1 LITKPLG
8 ITQKKRSSVVHQD
21 NAVDYRFGA
30 YKKVKNPK
38 LAPLSNLKPMTRT
51 ILLLPFLLFSLFSF
65 GQSEN
70 KSFVVKHTTAI
81 IEPDGALDEPIWET
95 TKSISTFN
103 QYFPLDNVQAQN
115 QSEIKI
121 LYDDKNLYIGIK
133 AYSIGKNYALQSLKR
148 DFRGSG
154 NDSFSLLFDTYNDG
168 SNAFLFGINPQGVLR
183 EGLISNG
190 GTDINNLNLSW
201 DVKWQGDSKIY
212 DDYFTTEMIIPL
224 TSLKFKEGA
233 TKWRFNSF
241 RIDTQSNERSSWVRV
256 PQNQSISNLA
266 FMGEMVFEKP
276 LGKSRSPLAII
287 PYINAISQKY
297 FETDKGF
304 NNLKVGGDAKVA
316 IGNGL
321 NLDLTLNPDF
331 SQVEVDDQVTNLT
344 RFEVSL
350 PEKRQ
355 FFIDNSDLFASFGDQ
370 RDANPFFSRRIGI
383 AKDTARNSIEN
394 KIIGGVRLSGKLT
407 KDLRVGVLNIQ
418 TAKDE
423 ENEIPSNN
431 NTMIALQQRVFSR
444 SNIGVFY
451 INRQS
456 IGKNEFGDR
465 EDDYNRVVG
474 LDYNLASKDNTWT
487 GKMYAHKSF
496 QPDDNVGNLSTGA
509 ILSYQSRK
517 YNFDIK
523 GISIDEDF
531 SSDLGFIR
539 RTGIF
544 KGIVGAERVFWPKKG
559 VIQNHGFRFFPIF
572 LWDPSLDFKNTD
584 YDLMSSWKA
593 TFKDQSK
600 FEIELTNS
608 FTFLFDN
615 FDPTN
620 TDGALELFGNQGY
633 HYNSVKFGYQS
644 DMRKRFAFEAGS
656 EVGQFYNGKRFS
668 VNSMMTLRFQPK
680 VFLSLVLNYDQ
691 ITLPDPYAS
700 ADIWLISPKIDVT
713 FSKSIFWSTL
723 IQYSNQKDNLGFNSR
738 LQWRF
743 APLSD
748 LYIVYNDNYF
758 VDTFQPKTRSI
769 NLKLTYWLNL

>member
-1 LITKPLG
+1 LE
-8 ITQKKRSSVVHQD
+8 
-21 NAVDYRFGA
+21 A
-30 YKKVKNPK
+30 YKKVKKPK
-38 LAPLSNLKPMTRT
+38 FMLSFNLKPMTRT
-51 ILLLPFLLFSLFSF
+51 ILTLSIFFFTIFSF
-65 GQSEN
+65 GQSKN
-70 KSFVVKHTTAI
+70 KSFVVKYTTAT

-95 TKSISTFN
+95 IASASAFN
-103 QYFPLDNVQAQN
+103 QYFPLDTVKAQN

-121 LYDDKNLYIGIK
+121 LYDDKNLYISIK
-133 AYSIGKNYALQSLKR
+133 AYSIGKNYALQSLRR
-148 DFRGSG
+148 DFRGIG
-154 NDSFSLLFDTYNDG
+154 NDGFTLLFDTYNDG
-168 SNAFLFGINPQGVLR
+168 TNAFLFGINPQGVLR

-190 GTDINNLNLSW
+190 GTNGNNLDLSW
-201 DVKWQGDSKIY
+201 DVKWKGASKIY
-212 DDYFTTEMIIPL
+212 DDYFTAEMMIPL

-233 TKWRFNSF
+233 TKWRLNSY
-241 RIDTQSNERSSWVRV
+241 RIDTQSNERSSWVRI
-256 PQNQSISNLA
+256 PQNQMMINLA

-287 PYINAISQKY
+287 PYINAISQKD
-297 FETDKGF
+297 FETNEGL

-316 IGNGL
+316 IGNSL

-355 FFIDNSDLFASFGDQ
+355 FFVDNSDLFASFGDG

-383 AKDTARNSIEN
+383 ARDAEGNSIEN
-394 KIIGGVRLSGKLT
+394 RIIAGARLSGKLT
-407 KDLRVGVLNIQ
+407 KDLRIGVLNIQ

-451 INRQS
+451 INKQS
-456 IGKNEFGDR
+456 FEKNDFVDR
-465 EDDYNRVVG
+465 EDEYNSVVG
-474 LDYNLASKDNTWT
+474 LDYNLASKDNTWS
-487 GKMYAHKSF
+487 GKMYVHKSF
-496 QPDDNVGNLSTGA
+496 QPDDNVGNISAGA
-509 ILSYQSRK
+509 NLRYNSRK
-517 YNFDIK
+517 YNFYVK

-544 KGIVGAERVFWPKKG
+544 KSIVSAERVFWPEKG
-559 VIQNHGFRFFPIF
+559 IIQNHGFRFFPI
-572 LWDPSLDFKNTD
+572 LIYDPSLNFKNTD

-593 TFKDQSK
+593 TFKDQSQ

-620 TDGALELFGNQGY
+620 TTGALKLPGDQGY
-633 HYNSVKFGYQS
+633 HYNSLKFSYQS
-644 DMRKRFAFEAGS
+644 DMRKLFAFKMGS
-656 EVGQFYNGKRFS
+656 NVGGFYNGKRFS
-668 VNSMMTLRFQPK
+668 LESMMTLRFQPK

-700 ADIWLISPKIDVT
+700 ADIWLISPKIDIT

-723 IQYSNQKDNLGFNSR
+723 IQYSNQRDNLGFNSR

-748 LYIVYNDNYF
+748 LFIVYNDNYF
-758 VDTFQPKTRSI
+758 VNSFEPKSRSI
-769 NLKLTYWLNL
+769 NLKLSYRFNL

>member
-1 LITKPLG
+1 
-8 ITQKKRSSVVHQD
+8 
-21 NAVDYRFGA
+21 
-30 YKKVKNPK
+30 
-38 LAPLSNLKPMTRT
+38 MTRT
-51 ILLLPFLLFSLFSF
+51 ILALPIFFFTIFSF

-95 TKSISTFN
+95 TKSNNAFN
-103 QYFPLDNVQAQN
+103 QYFPLDTVKAQN

-121 LYDDKNLYIGIK
+121 LYDDKNLYIAIK

-148 DFRGSG
+148 DFKGSG

-168 SNAFLFGINPQGVLR
+168 TNAFLFGINPQGVLR

-190 GTDINNLNLSW
+190 GTDVNNLDLSW

-212 DDYFTTEMIIPL
+212 DDYFTAEMIIPL
-224 TSLKFKEGA
+224 TSLKFEEGA
-233 TKWRFNSF
+233 TKWRLNSY
-241 RIDTQSNERSSWVRV
+241 RIDTQSNERSSWVRI
-256 PQNQSISNLA
+256 PQNQSITNLA

-276 LGKSRSPLAII
+276 LGKSRRPLAII

-297 FETDKGF
+297 FETDEGF
-304 NNLKVGGDAKVA
+304 NNIKVGGDAKVA
-316 IGNGL
+316 IGNSL

-456 IGKNEFGDR
+456 FEKNDFVDR
-465 EDDYNRVVG
+465 EDEYNRVVG
-474 LDYNLASKDNTWT
+474 LDYNLASKDNTWS

-496 QPDDNVGNLSTGA
+496 QPDDNVGNLSAGA
-509 ILSYQSRK
+509 SLRYQSRK
-517 YNFDIK
+517 YNFYVK
-523 GISIDEDF
+523 GLSIDEDF
-531 SSDLGFIR
+531 SSDLGFIE
-539 RTGIF
+539 RTGTF
-544 KGIVGAERVFWPKKG
+544 KGLVSAERVFWPKKG
-559 VIQNHGFRFFPIF
+559 IIQNHGFRFFPI
-572 LWDPSLDFKNTD
+572 LSWDPSLDFKNTD

-593 TFKDQSK
+593 TFIDQSQ

-608 FTFLFDN
+608 FTFLFDS
-615 FDPTN
+615 FDPTH
-620 TDGALELFGNQGY
+620 TDGALELPGDQGY

-758 VDTFQPKTRSI
+758 VNSFQPKTRSI

>member
-1 LITKPLG
+1 M
-8 ITQKKRSSVVHQD
+8 V
-21 NAVDYRFGA
+21 
-30 YKKVKNPK
+30 
-38 LAPLSNLKPMTRT
+38 RT
-51 ILLLPFLLFSLFSF
+51 ILVLPILFFTIFSF

-81 IEPDGALDEPIWET
+81 IDPDGALDEPIWET
-95 TKSISTFN
+95 TKSTNAFN
-103 QYFPLDNVQAQN
+103 QYFPLDTVQAQN

-121 LYDDKNLYIGIK
+121 LYDDENLYIGIK
-133 AYSIGKNYALQSLKR
+133 AYSIGKNYALQTLKR

-168 SNAFLFGINPQGVLR
+168 TNAFLFGINPQGVRR
-183 EGLISNG
+183 EALISNG
-190 GTDINNLNLSW
+190 GTDITSFNLSW
-201 DVKWQGDSKIY
+201 DVKWQGNSKIY
-212 DDYFTTEMIIPL
+212 DDYFTAEMIIPL
-224 TSLKFKEGA
+224 TSLKFEEGA
-233 TKWRFNSF
+233 TKWRLNSY
-241 RIDTQSNERSSWVRV
+241 RIDTQSNERSSWVRI
-256 PQNQSISNLA
+256 PQNQLIFNLA

-287 PYINAISQKY
+287 PYINAISQKDY
-297 FETDKGF
+297 ETDEGF

-383 AKDTARNSIEN
+383 AKDTAGNFIEN
-394 KIIGGVRLSGKLT
+394 KIIAGLRLSGKLT

-444 SNIGVFY
+444 SNIGAFF

-456 IGKNEFGDR
+456 FEKNDFVDR
-465 EDDYNRVVG
+465 EDEYNRVVG
-474 LDYNLASKDNTWT
+474 LDYNLASKDSKWT
-487 GKMYAHKSF
+487 GKMYTHKSF

-509 ILSYQSRK
+509 ILNYQSRK
-517 YNFDIK
+517 YNFYVK
-523 GISIDEDF
+523 GLLIDEDF

-544 KGIVGAERVFWPKKG
+544 KSIVSAERVFWPKKG
-559 VIQNHGFRFFPIF
+559 IIQNHGFRFFPIV

-584 YDLMSSWKA
+584 YDLMSSWNA
-593 TFKDQSK
+593 TFKDQSEV
-600 FEIELTNS
+600 EIEIANS
-608 FTFLFDN
+608 FTFLFN
-615 FDPTN
+615 SFDPTH
-620 TDGALELFGNQGY
+620 TDGALEVPGDQGY
-633 HYNSVKFGYQS
+633 HYNSVKS
-644 DMRKRFAFEAGS
+644 DYKSDKQNRFAFEVGS
-656 EVGQFYNGKRFS
+656 EVGQFYNGNRFS
-668 VNSMMTLRFQPK
+668 VESMMTLRFQPK

-691 ITLPDPYAS
+691 IRLPAPYAS

-723 IQYSNQKDNLGFNSR
+723 IQYSNQKDNLGINSR

-758 VDTFQPKTRSI
+758 VNSFQPKTRSI
-769 NLKLTYWLNL
+769 NLKLSYWFNI

>member
-1 LITKPLG
+1 
-8 ITQKKRSSVVHQD
+8 
-21 NAVDYRFGA
+21 
-30 YKKVKNPK
+30 
-38 LAPLSNLKPMTRT
+38 MTRT

-168 SNAFLFGINPQGVLR
+168 TNAFLFGINPQGVLR

-496 QPDDNVGNLSTGA
+496 QPDDNVGNLSAGA

-559 VIQNHGFRFFPIF
+559 IIQNHGFRFFPIL

-608 FTFLFDN
+608 FTFLFDS

-620 TDGALELFGNQGY
+620 TDGALELPGDQGY
-633 HYNSVKFGYQS
+633 YYNSVKFGYQS

-758 VDTFQPKTRSI
+758 VNSFQPKTRSI